1 MKTAWIFQG
10 GWDGHEPRLVSRRF
24 QRLLEKNGY
33 KAEIFDTLDPMA
45 DLEALKALDLIVPC
59 WTMGAIPSEYTKNVS
74 IAVGRIPSGSS
85 SPAGSGCPTPAETA
99 FTTP

>member
-59 WTMGAIPSEYTKNVS
+59 WTMGAIPS
-74 IAVGRIPSGSS
+74 
-85 SPAGSGCPTPAETA
+85 
-99 FTTP
+99 

>member
-10 GWDGHEPRLVSRRF
+10 GWDGHEPNLVSKRF

-59 WTMGAIPSEYTKNVS
+59 WTMGEEPL
-74 IAVGRIPSGSS
+74 RM
-85 SPAGSGCPTPAETA
+85 
-99 FTTP
+99 FTV

>member
-1 MKTAWIFQG
+1 MLL
-10 GWDGHEPRLVSRRF
+10 GHEKISFLHLPTPLVCDYF
-24 QRLLEKNGY
+24 
-33 KAEIFDTLDPMA
+33 

-74 IAVGRIPSGSS
+74 IAVGAGVGLAGCHGGMCDSFRRIPSGSS